1 MRPLLDNRFAPLTW
15 EVGFLETSADRA
27 ADEFARWRR
36 QLGRLEERDVHGE
49 LPSLLCSLS
58 PVTDGEPKRFL
69 FVGTDGDW
77 TAFFD
82 NLAYGTDSFGPMSVL
97 ARDLGVRAVKA
108 RWVPDVPESPAE
120 RRGSV
125 IFELF
130 GPEETD
136 FLNTERVVAVIH
148 DGDRW
153 TFDEVGTPLP
163 FEDRDAYGARR
174 KRDRFTPELLDEYLR
189 NLGIRMFDEEFYGP
203 DRAARLFERRGRL
216 ERGAGEYPVRACA
229 ETPAARA
236 ADEKSEA
243 TRERGR

>member
-1 MRPLLDNRFAPLTW
+1 MKPLLDNRFAPLTW
-15 EVGFLETSADRA
+15 EIGFLETTADQA
-27 ADEFARWRR
+27 AEGFARWRR
-36 QLGRLEERDVHGE
+36 QLGPLDQRQVHGD
-49 LPSLLCSLS
+49 LPSLLCHPS
-58 PVTDGEPKRFL
+58 PVTDGEPTRFL
-69 FVGTDGDW
+69 FVGTDGEW

-108 RWVPDVPESPAE
+108 RWVPDRPESPPE

-136 FLNTERVVAVIH
+136 FLNTERVLAVMH

-163 FEDRDAYGARR
+163 FERTGSYEARR
-174 KRDRFTPELLDEYLR
+174 KRDRFPPELLDEYLR
-189 NLGIRMFDEEFYGP
+189 ALGIRMFDDAFYAAGASLFQKP
-203 DRAARLFERRGRL
+203 GRLPRGAREYPIPACADRASPARQ
-216 ERGAGEYPVRACA
+216 
-229 ETPAARA
+229 
-236 ADEKSEA
+236 
-243 TRERGR
+243 